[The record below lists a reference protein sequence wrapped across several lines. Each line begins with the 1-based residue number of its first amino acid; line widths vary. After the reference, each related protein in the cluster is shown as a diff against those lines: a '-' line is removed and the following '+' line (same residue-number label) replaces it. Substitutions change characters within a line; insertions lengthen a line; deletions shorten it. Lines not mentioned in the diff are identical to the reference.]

1 MRYFNTVGVTNPE
14 KHYFLPHRL
23 NWKQLEEFIEKEYYF
38 ILHAPRQSG
47 KTTAIIEFV
56 RKLNQQGN
64 YIALHMSTESAHT
77 AVNDV
82 PRAMKQLLERL
93 QEVVIN
99 TFATQQNNLFN
110 YQVLSQYIEQQLK
123 KPESLE
129 RSFFRVLRFW
139 SEESRKP
146 VVLFLD
152 EFDGLM
158 GDSLVALLKQFRDG
172 YQDRPEHFPQTICLI
187 GVRDLRDYKI
197 KTKTQEELGVLYS
210 PFNVKAESIVLPN
223 FSEEDVRT
231 LYLQHTQ
238 ETGQQF
244 TEEAIEYAYYLTQ
257 GQPWLVNALAYQA
270 CFRDVQDRSITIT
283 KEIIKRAK
291 EELILRRDTHLDAL
305 VDRLQEPRVRGII
318 DAMISGN
325 EKIHN
330 FAPDDISYC
339 CDLGLLAI
347 REKCLVIANPIYQE
361 ILPRELTHS
370 TQLSLVKAKTA
381 FYVDA
386 HNGLLN
392 VPKLLNAFQQFYRE
406 GADTWLEDF
415 TYKESGPHL
424 LLMAFLQ
431 RVINGGG
438 TLHREYGLGR
448 GRADLLIH
456 WKQQRIVVEVKI
468 LRGEKTVI
476 EGLEQTAEYMD
487 TANATEG
494 HLVMFD
500 PRKKSWDEKIYREQR
515 QEANKT
521 IEVWGC

>member
-1 MRYFNTVGVTNPE
+1 MKQQKYFNTVGVTDPE

-23 NWKQLEEFIEKEYYF
+23 NWDQLRDFIEKQYYF

-56 RKLNQQGN
+56 QKLNQEGN
-64 YIALHMSTESAHT
+64 YTALYVSTEGAHV
-77 AVNDV
+77 AVNNVIQANKALAQD
-82 PRAMKQLLERL
+82 LLDQIQR
-93 QEVVIN
+93 
-99 TFATQQNNLFN
+99 TFPGNPIITSLRDKIANET
-110 YQVLSQYIEQQLK
+110 IEQRLVYEMLQ
-123 KPESLE
+123 
-129 RSFFRVLRFW
+129 FW
-139 SEESRKP
+139 SQHSSQS
-146 VVLFLD
+146 LAIFFD

-158 GDSLVALLKQFRDG
+158 GDSLISLLKQFRLG
-172 YQDRPEHFPQTICLI
+172 YSLRPDSFPQSICLI

-197 KTKTQEELGVLYS
+197 KTKTQEELGILYS
-210 PFNVKAESIVLPN
+210 PFNIKAESIILPN
-223 FSEEDVRT
+223 FSLEDVRV

-238 ETGQQF
+238 ETGQKF
-244 TEEAIEYAYYLTQ
+244 TDEAIEYAYYLTQ

-270 CFRDVQDRSITIT
+270 CFRDVKDRSITIT
-283 KEIIKRAK
+283 KEVIGRAK

-305 VDRLQEPRVRGII
+305 VDRLKEPRVRGII

-330 FAPDDISYC
+330 FSPDDISYC

-361 ILPRELTHS
+361 ILPRELTHA

-386 HNGLLN
+386 HNGLLD
-392 VPKLLNAFQQFYRE
+392 VPKLLHAFQQFYRE

-431 RVINGGG
+431 RVINGDG
-438 TLHREYGLGR
+438 TIHREYGLGR

-456 WKQQRIVVEVKI
+456 WKQQRIVIEVKI

-500 PRKKSWDEKIYREQR
+500 PSSKKSWDEKVYREQR
-515 QEANKT
+515 QQAGKT